1 MRNTTEREN
10 SNLYTQNNIISS
22 SGERSYLVT
31 MELSAS
37 TLKSI
42 GFVDQNYIIIEIII
56 IFFPLWS
63 DFVSLVMLFVFFV
76 GTEAKDLVSTK

>member
-1 MRNTTEREN
+1 MTMA
-10 SNLYTQNNIISS
+10 L
-22 SGERSYLVT
+22 SG
-31 MELSAS
+31 S

-63 DFVSLVMLFVFFV
+63 DFVGLVMLFVFFV
-76 GTEAKDLVSTK
+76 GTEA